1 MPFRTKGESIVS
13 YKLQNFLNILKADF
27 VNFVTFCQ
35 KKGFE
40 NCNFVFK
47 SVSKGFIHKELLRF
61 NHTNSTGFDDI
72 TARFIELEIGQLF
85 FENTHN
91 IRYIVNSSFHYFWN
105 CS

>member
-72 TARFIELEIGQLF
+72 TARFIGDGANF

>member
-47 SVSKGFIHKELLRF
+47 SVSKDFIHKELLRF

-72 TARFIELEIGQLF
+72 TARFIGDGANF